1 MEICASLRIVS
12 VVDNLNCKKR
22 TMINQC
28 LQELG
33 CSNISVSKSGSSIV
47 AEWGPLVCEDEA
59 KNAAA
64 RSGLATVKE

>member
-1 MEICASLRIVS
+1 
-12 VVDNLNCKKR
+12 
-22 TMINQC
+22 MINQC